1 MTIAILT
8 VVVCIFIMILI
19 ISHFFGDRI
28 SFYATGLDSKFS
40 FQEITLLWKLAKI
53 AELEVPSSLY
63 YSLPALNRCISDIIE
78 NARKDG
84 TEDYPETQDFLSKL
98 YRFRT
103 KIELESDKKRG
114 LDSTKYLNKD
124 QKLTIILPGKG
135 VFNSKVVNSSRDL
148 IITVPL
154 QDGVVKVHAA
164 DWVGKEIH
172 VYLWRKGDA
181 SYVFDSVATG
191 SGMFLGYNVIHI
203 KHSDELLRAQKRR
216 SIRCQCHI
224 MAQLYILREAEINYD
239 EVETMPGYKCL
250 IEDISEDG
258 AMIRT
263 GGKGVNNI
271 QVKIQFQLEE
281 KIIVMFGVIRAVE
294 FNEVANQ
301 SRLHLEATHIE
312 PAMKNEIL
320 SFVYKVI
327 PETQKEKEQAL
338 AITEKEGE
346 DEKKE
351 AIPLSENPATPEPAA
366 ENDISSKNK
375 ETVGFN
381 LMTEL
386 GEGFSLEELEAN
398 APEL

>member
-1 MTIAILT
+1 
-8 VVVCIFIMILI
+8 MILI
-19 ISHFFGDRI
+19 VSHFFGDRI

-53 AELEVPSSLY
+53 AELEVPSSLF
-63 YSLPALNRCISDIIE
+63 YSVPALNRCISNIIE
-78 NARKDG
+78 NARNDG

-124 QKLTIILPGKG
+124 QKLTVILPGKG
-135 VFNSKVVNSSRDL
+135 VFTSKVVNSARDL
-148 IITVPL
+148 MVTVPV
-154 QDGVVKVHAA
+154 QDGVVKVHAEE
-164 DWVGKEIH
+164 WVGKKIH

-181 SYVFDSVATG
+181 SYVFDSVVTG

-203 KHSDELLRAQKRR
+203 NHSDELFRAQKRR

-224 MAQLYILREAEINYD
+224 MAQLYILREADINYD

-294 FNEVANQ
+294 FNEGTNQ

-351 AIPLSENPATPEPAA
+351 ADTPSEPPATA
-366 ENDISSKNK
+366 ESTTVNDSSAGNK
-375 ETVGFN
+375 ETAGFS